1 MSSARSSNSPS
12 LEQLY
17 APLVSPLS
25 ISKRQKLQSSVEVVI
40 SRESYQS
47 ADEKVASVLLCTLKR
62 VLIKSHQRCC
72 FAISGY
78 SFYQ

>member
-17 APLVSPLS
+17 TPLVSPLS

-47 ADEKVASVLLCTLKR
+47 ADEKVASVLLCTLK
-62 VLIKSHQRCC
+62 
-72 FAISGY
+72 
-78 SFYQ
+78 